1 MNDFLSCCM
10 FYNLCSR
17 SKFLSQ
23 FVLSFDF
30 RNSSRF
36 FFLCTDTQTRVIR
49 TKTPATDKPATR
61 LNRALKWVEVGQYIS
76 PVAWVGLT
84 FWA

>member
-1 MNDFLSCCM
+1 MIFFLVVCFIIYVLDLNFYLSLSC
-10 FYNLCSR
+10 L
-17 SKFLSQ
+17 LILEIQ
-23 FVLSFDF
+23 AD
-30 RNSSRF
+30 
-36 FFLCTDTQTRVIR
+36 FFLCTNTQTRVIR